1 MAWQIRM
8 PQDRKGQDP
17 RDLKNYRYECE
28 TTYIE
33 SIFQKEESTKSLNVT
48 RWRINAKDMLE

>member
-1 MAWQIRM
+1 M
-8 PQDRKGQDP
+8 PQYRKVPDP
-17 RDLKNYRYECE
+17 KDLKYYRYECE

>member
-17 RDLKNYRYECE
+17 KDLKNYRYECE

-33 SIFQKEESTKSLNVT
+33 RMFQKEESTKSLKVT
-48 RWRINAKDMLE
+48 R